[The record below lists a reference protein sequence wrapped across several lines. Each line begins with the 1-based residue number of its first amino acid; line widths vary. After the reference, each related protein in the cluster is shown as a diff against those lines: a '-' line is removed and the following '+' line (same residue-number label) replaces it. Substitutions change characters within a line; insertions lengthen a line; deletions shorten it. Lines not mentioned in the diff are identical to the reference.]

1 MLHKKRS
8 VAIVDDGGRYIS
20 SLSCYDFVNILTN
33 NDDEELNF
41 INLLRPLNEVE
52 LNSDNNKICH
62 ENDTLVSVIDSM
74 IQCKKNRDI
83 ILLTDEGIPKSIIS
97 PSDIFELLVRVH
109 ESNIY
114 TYNDSSIMKEKRD
127 KRNEDSIKTIEKK
140 GSKKK

>member
-1 MLHKKRS
+1 
-8 VAIVDDGGRYIS
+8 VDDGGRYIS

>member
-1 MLHKKRS
+1 LLHKKRS